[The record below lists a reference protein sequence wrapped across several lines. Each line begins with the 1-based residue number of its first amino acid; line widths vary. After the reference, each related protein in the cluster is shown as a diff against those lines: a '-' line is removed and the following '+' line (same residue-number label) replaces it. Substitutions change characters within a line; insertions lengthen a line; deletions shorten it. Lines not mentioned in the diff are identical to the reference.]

1 MQIRFK
7 VWLESE
13 GIPLLSMGKYLL
25 LKEVKKTGSIKVA
38 AQNLGIP
45 YKKAHSQLKLLEER
59 LGFKILQ
66 RERGKGTVLTEEGKK
81 LLDLY
86 GEILEEFQ
94 QLAKKL
100 EEKLPK
106 KGRV

>member
-25 LKEVKKTGSIKVA
+25 LKEVEKTGSIKEA

-81 LLDLY
+81 LLNLY

-94 QLAKKL
+94 RVARKL

-106 KGRV
+106 EGGD